1 MGLSNFRFFASDL
14 DGTLLGVAE
23 SAAQFKQIWEREPAG
38 ERPLLCYNTGR
49 LLDDVL
55 QLIANGRLPQPDY
68 IISGVGTSVY
78 DTGTGQVLK
87 QFTEV
92 LDEGWNLETVEK
104 TLNQLDLPLEK
115 QPAHYQNAYKSSW
128 CQMPVWLRPWAAK
141 IRRRM
146 MPVWRP

>member
-1 MGLSNFRFFASDL
+1 MIGVQTCALPIL